1 MKNRKQKC
9 QDTFLTPRF
18 PRMKD
23 TSGGPI
29 QHLYINVS
37 DGFDNKNVQ
46 KKLQRKRISSF
57 PPLSLVPKDDQLP

>member
-46 KKLQRKRISSF
+46 KKTSEETYFFF
-57 PPLSLVPKDDQLP
+57 PPTLSGSKG